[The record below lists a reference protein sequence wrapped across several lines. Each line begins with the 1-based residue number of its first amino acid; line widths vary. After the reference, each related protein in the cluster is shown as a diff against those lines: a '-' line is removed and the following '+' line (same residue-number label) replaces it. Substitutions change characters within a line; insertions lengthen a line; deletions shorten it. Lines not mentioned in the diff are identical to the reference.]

1 MDNLVGEFF
10 GTMILITFGCGN
22 VANMNLNK
30 SKAQGG
36 GWVCLAFGWGFAVMM
51 GAFTS
56 ITLGAP
62 QADFNPAITLVRNF
76 RRNLK

>member
-1 MDNLVGEFF
+1 MIKIFCGNGEVFMDNLLGEFF

-36 GWVCLAFGWGFAVMM
+36 GWVGLAFG
-51 GAFTS
+51 
-56 ITLGAP
+56 
-62 QADFNPAITLVRNF
+62 
-76 RRNLK
+76 